1 MSCVLEFQGVER
13 VMERGRT
20 PKISVRGV
28 SKTFPGRCGPVPGGR
43 GVTAL
48 DGIDL
53 DVHDGEFFCLLGP
66 SGCGKTTLLN
76 ILAGFERP
84 SAGEVLI
91 DGVPVSR
98 PHPKRITIF
107 QEYALLPWRSVLGN
121 VEFGLEVAGVPQLE
135 RRRVALELIELVGL
149 RGYEGRMPWELSGGM
164 RQRVAVAR
172 ALAVDP
178 DVLFMDEPFGALD
191 AMTRLRME
199 EELARIWVEKRKT
212 IVFVTHD
219 IDEAI
224 YLADR
229 VGVMTSQPGRIK
241 RVVEIPLGRPRD
253 RMSFD
258 FVKIKVEIQAEFE
271 LIPRSTFVTA
281 ACAWGTGAV

>member
-1 MSCVLEFQGVER
+1 
-13 VMERGRT
+13 MERGRT
-20 PKISVRGV
+20 PKISARSV
-28 SKTFPGRCGPVPGGR
+28 SKTFASRCGSVPGSR
-43 GVTAL
+43 GITAL
-48 DGIDL
+48 DGVDFDIY
-53 DVHDGEFFCLLGP
+53 DGELFCLLGP

-84 SAGEVLI
+84 STGEVLI
-91 DGVPVSR
+91 DGVPVSK
-98 PHPKRITIF
+98 PHPKRVTIF

-121 VEFGLEVAGVPQLE
+121 VEFGLEVAGLPQFE
-135 RRRVALELIELVGL
+135 RRRVALGLIELVGL

-178 DVLFMDEPFGALD
+178 DIFFMDEPFGALD
-191 AMTRLRME
+191 ALTRLKME
-199 EELARIWVEKRKT
+199 EELTRIWLEKRKT

-229 VGVMTSQPGRIK
+229 VGVMTSHPGRIK

-253 RMSFD
+253 RTSFD
-258 FVKIKVEIQAEFE
+258 FIKIKVEIQAEFE
-271 LIPRSTFVTA
+271 LVPGSAFVA
-281 ACAWGTGAV
+281 VACAQGTVEVGGV